1 MKNIAIVLAG
11 GNGSRMNSN
20 IPKQYM
26 EIAGKTILHYS
37 LQQFEECPFIDEI
50 ILVTRKED
58 VDYCKDTYRMSKI
71 SHIVEGGK
79 ERYESVMNGLD
90 LVEDEGYVYIH
101 DGARP
106 CITEELLDRLY
117 NDVKLHRATVLA
129 VRSKDTVRIS
139 DDKGNAVITPN
150 RDNVWLIQ
158 TPQVF
163 DISLI
168 KQAYYNLKKYGTGK
182 NITPSYLLPMRAVW
196 SIWSTAKLR
205 LSWNRNLPAVF
216 RPKGSGRMTALSLNE
231 NSAGSRN
238 CPTSTP

>member
-1 MKNIAIVLAG
+1 MSKACDDNGIKFYHPSPILCTDNAAMIGAAAYYEYKAGVRSSWDLNAVPNLKLGENNENIAIVLAG

-182 NITPSYLLPMRAVW
+182 I
-196 SIWSTAKLR
+196 
-205 LSWNRNLPAVF
+205 
-216 RPKGSGRMTALSLNE
+216 
-231 NSAGSRN
+231 
-238 CPTSTP
+238 

>member
-129 VRSKDTVRIS
+129 V
-139 DDKGNAVITPN
+139 
-150 RDNVWLIQ
+150 Q

-182 NITPSYLLPMRAVW
+182 NITDDAMVVEEFTKEKIHLTPGDYSNIKVTTKEDFRGVTDYLKK
-196 SIWSTAKLR
+196 IIK
-205 LSWNRNLPAVF
+205 
-216 RPKGSGRMTALSLNE
+216 K
-231 NSAGSRN
+231 
-238 CPTSTP
+238 

>member
-71 SHIVEGGK
+71 SHIIEGGK

-182 NITPSYLLPMRAVW
+182 I
-196 SIWSTAKLR
+196 
-205 LSWNRNLPAVF
+205 
-216 RPKGSGRMTALSLNE
+216 
-231 NSAGSRN
+231 
-238 CPTSTP
+238 

>member
-58 VDYCKDTYRMSKI
+58 VNYCKDTYRMSKI

-182 NITPSYLLPMRAVW
+182 NITDDAMVVEEFTKEKIHLTPGDYSNIKVTTKEDFRGVTDYLKK
-196 SIWSTAKLR
+196 IIK
-205 LSWNRNLPAVF
+205 
-216 RPKGSGRMTALSLNE
+216 K
-231 NSAGSRN
+231 
-238 CPTSTP
+238 